1 MTRKT
6 KRRYKKIVRKVVS
19 AVKKDSFPYKMAIF
33 ITVFFLCYGF
43 IQSRRTGFILTDP
56 FDANSMI
63 YIDDN
68 GNKLYGY
75 QSIEDEVYYF
85 NEDTGKMNRG
95 NMETQKGIQNFTNDG
110 RLLTGLQ
117 KQDGKTIFYNQ
128 DGYQVKNAFVRL
140 DDKTRLGRI
149 SYFDKDG
156 YMVTGKTKIKGQDYK
171 FDKEGNIVSDFS
183 NLQKELEDIVEN
195 RYGEVSIY
203 FKDLRS
209 QKSFSINDHNYYP
222 CCMIKTVAL
231 AEVYNQIE
239 QGNIDYKENQKYIE
253 DMIIISDNTSYNVL
267 MKLAGL
273 GNGLQGLNQANHL
286 AYQIGMENTGLHHAL
301 QPGKELFSD
310 GGANTSTAGDIG
322 IFFDELYKGNIVS
335 KKSSLDMIQLLER
348 CEDDEALAQGF
359 PKNIPFAHKT
369 GCAETSYH
377 DGGII
382 YAPDRP
388 YILVVFTKDSLPCA
402 PLFEQISET
411 VYDYEMN
418 CYPDFTNA
426 QK

>member
-1 MTRKT
+1 M
-6 KRRYKKIVRKVVS
+6 
-19 AVKKDSFPYKMAIF
+19 
-33 ITVFFLCYGF
+33 
-43 IQSRRTGFILTDP
+43 
-56 FDANSMI
+56 
-63 YIDDN
+63 
-68 GNKLYGY
+68 
-75 QSIEDEVYYF
+75 
-85 NEDTGKMNRG
+85 
-95 NMETQKGIQNFTNDG
+95 
-110 RLLTGLQ
+110 
-117 KQDGKTIFYNQ
+117 
-128 DGYQVKNAFVRL
+128 
-140 DDKTRLGRI
+140 
-149 SYFDKDG
+149 
-156 YMVTGKTKIKGQDYK
+156 
-171 FDKEGNIVSDFS
+171 
-183 NLQKELEDIVEN
+183 
-195 RYGEVSIY
+195 Y

-231 AEVYNQIE
+231 AEVYDQIE

-253 DMIIISDNTSYNVL
+253 DMITISDNTSYNVL
-267 MKLAGL
+267 MKLAGQ

-286 AYQIGMENTGLHHAL
+286 AYQLGMENTGLHHAL
-301 QPGKELFSD
+301 QPGNELFSD
-310 GGANTSTAGDIG
+310 GGANTSRAGDIG

-359 PKNIPFAHKT
+359 PKSIPFAHKT
-369 GCAETSYH
+369 GCADTIYH

-402 PLFEQISET
+402 PLFEEISKT

-426 QK
+426 RK